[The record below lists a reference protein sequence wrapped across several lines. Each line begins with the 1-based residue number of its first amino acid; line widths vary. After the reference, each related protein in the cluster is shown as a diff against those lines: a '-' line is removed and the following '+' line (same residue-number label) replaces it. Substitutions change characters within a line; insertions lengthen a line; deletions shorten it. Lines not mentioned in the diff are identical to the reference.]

1 MDPAPAP
8 AVIAAIQDDLNTP
21 QAMAEMAALVRFANT
36 ASDEKTRK
44 KAKSNLLGSGA
55 LLGILNQEPNI
66 WFAGGLN
73 VDPEEIDELIVSR
86 DMAREAKNYEKAD
99 QIRDQLISRGIVIED
114 GDQGTKWRIAK
125 R

>member
-1 MDPAPAP
+1 MNIHEHQAKDLLKKFGAP
-8 AVIAAIQDDLNTP
+8 V
-21 QAMAEMAALVRFANT
+21 
-36 ASDEKTRK
+36 S
-44 KAKSNLLGSGA
+44 LGYVA
-55 LLGILNQEPNI
+55 TN
-66 WFAGGLN
+66 
-73 VDPEEIDELIVSR
+73 PEEIDELIVSR

>member
-1 MDPAPAP
+1 
-8 AVIAAIQDDLNTP
+8 
-21 QAMAEMAALVRFANT
+21 MAEMAALVRFANT